1 MKRTLKIYYTSDTHG
16 HVFPVDYL
24 AGVPETCGIL
34 NLAAQMKKDENTLI
48 LDGGDTLQGTPF
60 SQYYLEHPDKAPCHP
75 MAAAFNAAGYDYI
88 TLGNHDFNFGY
99 KALRDY
105 LQALDAQC
113 LCANVQDLRGEL
125 GILPEIV
132 HTLEN
137 GLRIGIS
144 GIVTDYVN
152 VWEQPET
159 LAGLRITDAFTAAS
173 HAYERLR
180 PQCDICICIYHGGF
194 ERDLQDGRILSYTGE
209 NIGWKLCEELG
220 YDLVLTGHQH
230 AAIEGTDINKTY
242 AVQCPG
248 GAERYVFLEV
258 EEEDKKVDIGSRILP
273 VEKEHEREPYDTLL
287 PFECMVEQWLNQP
300 VGWMANDILPEEKLK
315 AALGGSRMAALFNQV
330 QLAVTGAELSCT
342 SLGNTPVGLYSPV
355 TMKGIYRAYPF
366 DNTLVVLEADE
377 TVLRASLERCAA
389 YFTLKDGKPAISEV
403 FLEPKLGHFNYDF
416 YAGISYVFDIGHP
429 VGQRVTK
436 LTRTDGTP
444 LGKGKLRLCTSNY
457 RATGI
462 GGYELLGRC
471 PVLWKGTVQ
480 VPELIARYIRSNSPV
495 KLPNRESCQVIWQPQ
510 T

>member
-1 MKRTLKIYYTSDTHG
+1 MTFLLSYTCLLYTS
-16 HVFPVDYL
+16 
-24 AGVPETCGIL
+24 
-34 NLAAQMKKDENTLI
+34 
-48 LDGGDTLQGTPF
+48 
-60 SQYYLEHPDKAPCHP
+60 
-75 MAAAFNAAGYDYI
+75 
-88 TLGNHDFNFGY
+88 
-99 KALRDY
+99 
-105 LQALDAQC
+105 
-113 LCANVQDLRGEL
+113 
-125 GILPEIV
+125 

-355 TMKGIYRAYPF
+355 TMKGIYKMCIRDRHKRRFFGEDPVPSGWYAQ
-366 DNTLVVLEADE
+366 
-377 TVLRASLERCAA
+377 
-389 YFTLKDGKPAISEV
+389 
-403 FLEPKLGHFNYDF
+403 GHR
-416 YAGISYVFDIGHP
+416 GHNRR
-429 VGQRVTK
+429 GR
-436 LTRTDGTP
+436 
-444 LGKGKLRLCTSNY
+444 N
-457 RATGI
+457 
-462 GGYELLGRC
+462 LGRGC
-471 PVLWKGTVQ
+471 FRRDDICG
-480 VPELIARYIRSNSPV
+480 RYGG
-495 KLPNRESCQVIWQPQ
+495 E
-510 T
+510 